1 VESGMYSCVVDN
13 GGFSEEVAA
22 GGAVWLPGYRQVVH
36 DMCAPRLPG
45 QWGGPVIRPVI
56 IPVPL

>member
-1 VESGMYSCVVDN
+1 MYSCVVDN

-45 QWGGPVIRPVI
+45 QWGGPVIHPVI
-56 IPVPL
+56 ILVPV